1 MQWHGDNFL
10 KLIDIRTGNA
20 ARAAAAHVRE
30 VAKEKVNVAYPPASK
45 PGQPPAKRTG
55 RLRQRIVSRRMGLTA
70 AKVVSSAKYAAFLE
84 LGTPG
89 GKIIVPKTKKVLS
102 WIGPDGKRIFRRKVV
117 QGAIQPRPHLRPA
130 LDESREKILSIFS
143 DRLTGA
149 ADFSTGRKEWD
160 ADSFMDR
167 DE

>member
-20 ARAAAAHVRE
+20 AAAAARHVRE
-30 VAKEKVNVAYPPASK
+30 VAKENVNVAWPPASK

-70 AKVVSSAKYAAFLE
+70 AKVVSSAKYAAWLE

-102 WIGPDGKRIFRRKVV
+102 WIGPDGKRRFARKVK

-130 LDESREKILSIFS
+130 LDISRDVIVKTFARHIGGSGNVASE
-143 DRLTGA
+143 G
-149 ADFSTGRKEWD
+149 
-160 ADSFMDR
+160 